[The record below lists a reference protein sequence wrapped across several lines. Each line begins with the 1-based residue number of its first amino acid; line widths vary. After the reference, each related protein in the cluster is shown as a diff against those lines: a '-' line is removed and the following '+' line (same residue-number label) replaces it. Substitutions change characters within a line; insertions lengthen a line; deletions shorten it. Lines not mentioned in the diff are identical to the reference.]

1 MVSAGSGMVGIDPTL
16 MTQLINQA
24 KRAGTELPS
33 VSQQIDQ
40 ILATLNLSLTGPGTL
55 RDIGHQIGARVP
67 DLQRRLDLI
76 LAAPEVELGGAG
88 ILWAD
93 DSGWLTATP
102 AAGAAEARLLA
113 DRLRVEAGNG
123 KLSAETL
130 ADLNKYQNDPYF
142 AAAFARELPNL
153 KGLFAQLFR
162 ADVLSQSGADTRAS
176 VSAQDQEKLAA
187 ALSGILGTAS
197 RLKGTL
203 KVQGGYADRLIE
215 DLGSPETA
223 FALNKLLR
231 YGTFEET
238 FLLDLAT
245 KVYDYERSQPAGT
258 PYWQTVNP
266 SVGAASRWGAT
277 VMLPQTDPM
286 AAVMAAFANNPAAA
300 QDFFTDP
307 KRKPL
312 AYLMRE
318 RDWRAGNDDD
328 LGRAIEAAT
337 TVFRDHEE
345 PPRQSRGW
353 KSALIAAWAVHFWKG
368 EDVQRN
374 LPNTRDS
381 AGRLL
386 ASYVSD
392 VNSAMRWSGDSQ
404 IGVRSGD
411 PDRNLA
417 GVQPY
422 GADFT
427 ATGLKQAMTWA
438 FTDSG
443 AFKSVA
449 AAQAQYS
456 AEVLDA
462 QAAKLKD
469 EVDTVFAKWKA
480 DHPGATAKELD
491 DQRQEVLEDRMNAH
505 GGQAF
510 SSLTRA
516 LASTFGVIVDAGAI
530 SDINEAKKHDANVQA
545 FADIVNS
552 ASGLVPLPN
561 LVSQN
566 QLLEWGIDQAKE
578 AGIGQISSDYE
589 GEARSR
595 AQETRDQTV
604 DLFRDITAGA
614 MMRHGLFGDGGVPA
628 VTHPYSMENSRPGTV
643 GDFLRKGE
651 IVPWERMT
659 TDQQRAYIEWITYVD
674 TGRVFF
680 DPESA
685 IDDGFKKAEKYYER
699 Q

>member
-1 MVSAGSGMVGIDPTL
+1 MVGIDPTL

-24 KRAGTELPS
+24 KRVGTELPE

-40 ILATLNLSLTGPGTL
+40 VLATLSLSLTGPGTL
-55 RDIGHQIGARVP
+55 RDIGHQINARVP

-76 LAAPEVELGGAG
+76 LAAPEVKLGSAG

-102 AAGAAEARLLA
+102 AAGTAEATLLA
-113 DRLRVEAGNG
+113 NRIRVEAGDG

-130 ADLNKYQNDPYF
+130 ANLNKYQNDPYF

-153 KGLFAQLFR
+153 KGLFAELFQ
-162 ADVLSQSGADTRAS
+162 ANVLSQSGAVKRPS
-176 VSAQDQEKLAA
+176 VSPEDQEKLAA

-197 RLKGTL
+197 RLKGAL
-203 KVQGGYADRLIE
+203 KLQDGYADKLIE
-215 DLGSPETA
+215 NLGSPETA

-231 YGTFEET
+231 YGTFEDA
-238 FLLDLAT
+238 FLRDLAT

-258 PYWQTVNP
+258 QYWQTVNP
-266 SVGAASRWGAT
+266 SVGAASHWGAT

-318 RDWRAGNDDD
+318 RDWRSGNDND

-345 PPRQSRGW
+345 PPGRSRGW
-353 KSALIAAWAVHFWKG
+353 KSALIAAWGIHFWQG

-374 LPNTRDS
+374 LPNTRGS

-386 ASYVSD
+386 ASYVND
-392 VNSAMRWSGDSQ
+392 VNSAIQWGDSSQ

-417 GVQPY
+417 GAQPY
-422 GADFT
+422 GAVFA

-449 AAQAQYS
+449 AAQAQYTT
-456 AEVLDA
+456 EVLDA

-469 EVDTVFAKWKA
+469 EVDTVFAKWRA
-480 DHPGATAKELD
+480 DHPGAAAKGLD
-491 DQRQEVLEDRMNAH
+491 DQRQEILEDRMNAH
-505 GGQAF
+505 GGRAF
-510 SSLTRA
+510 SSMTRA
-516 LASTFGVIVDAGAI
+516 LAAAFGAIVDAGAI
-530 SDINEAKKHDANVQA
+530 SDINEAKKHDANVKA
-545 FADIVNS
+545 FTDIVNS
-552 ASGLVPLPN
+552 ASGLVPLPA
-561 LVSQN
+561 LVGQD
-566 QLLEWGIDQAKE
+566 QLLKWGIDQARE
-578 AGIGQISSDYE
+578 GVFGQISSGYE

-595 AQETRDQTV
+595 AQATLDQTV
-604 DLFRDITAGA
+604 DMFRDITASA

-628 VTHPYSMENSRPGTV
+628 VTHPYSMENSKPGAV

-651 IVPWERMT
+651 IIPWEGMT
-659 TDQQRAYIEWITYVD
+659 TDQQRAYIEWITYAD

-680 DPESA
+680 DPERA
-685 IDDGFKKAEKYYER
+685 IAGGFKDVEKYYEHP
-699 Q
+699 